1 MLKKIILIIFGIVI
15 GLIIC
20 EIIISVTG
28 LAPQIARLPLG
39 RFRLSKNPVIGYEP
53 VPNFEYFGKSLF
65 YFEFRGR
72 SNNLGFR
79 DRNHNIKKADA
90 TYRIIVLGDS
100 ITMGLKIEKDGD
112 VFTSVL
118 ERSLNEIGKNV
129 DVEVIN
135 FGVSGYNTQQE
146 VGILIEKGLVF
157 KPDLVLLQY
166 CLNDRT
172 VMNGGIIETLK
183 KIEKESDVIEQ
194 SRINPFLVRSA
205 LYRLLYQRIFS
216 KWLIKKRENGY
227 KKLARDTVEENFRLL
242 RSLAD
247 KNDFKVLVVV
257 FPAIIKKT
265 WLSHQEYGRIAEF
278 SKSNHFFHLDL
289 RENFVKCSY
298 LSEGPSLRDVWHP
311 TMLGHHCAGRAIA
324 EFIVNS
330 GLL

>member
-1 MLKKIILIIFGIVI
+1 MLKKIILITFGIII

-28 LAPQIARLPLG
+28 LAPQVGRLPLG
-39 RFRLSKNPVIGYEP
+39 RFRLSENPVIGYEP
-53 VPNFEYFGKSLF
+53 VPNFEYFGKNLF

-79 DRNHNIKKADA
+79 DRNHNIKKADG

-100 ITMGLKIEKDGD
+100 ITMGLLIEKDED

-118 ERSLNEIGKNV
+118 ERSLNEIGKN
-129 DVEVIN
+129 VEVIN

-157 KPDLVLLQY
+157 RPDLVLLQY
-166 CLNDRT
+166 CLNDRS

-216 KWLIKKRENGY
+216 KWLIKKREKGY
-227 KKLARDTVEENFRLL
+227 KKLAQDTVEENFRLL
-242 RSLAD
+242 GSLAD

-265 WLSHQEYGRIAEF
+265 WLSPQEYGRIAEF

-289 RENFVKCSY
+289 RKNFFKCSY
-298 LSEGPSLRDVWHP
+298 VSKEPILRDVWHP
-311 TMLGHHCAGRAIA
+311 TILGHHCAGRAIA
-324 EFIVNS
+324 EFIVTS
-330 GLL
+330 GLLK